1 MELLYTGLPED
12 SYLDAALTTVLQ
24 IHLEEQA
31 GDILVF
37 LTGQEEIESLQQL
50 LRHRLPLPLRTAC
63 CHVLPVT
70 PNSNH
75 NSKPQLQTVTPNRNS
90 KL

>member
-37 LTGQEEIESLQQL
+37 LTGQEEIESSQQL
-50 LRHRLPLPLRTAC
+50 LRHR
-63 CHVLPVT
+63 
-70 PNSNH
+70 
-75 NSKPQLQTVTPNRNS
+75 
-90 KL
+90 

>member
-1 MELLYTGLPED
+1 MNAACACDCLYVVKATRYGVQGRQHPVEQLYTGLPED

-31 GDILVF
+31 GDVLVF

-50 LRHRLPLPLRTAC
+50 LRHR
-63 CHVLPVT
+63 
-70 PNSNH
+70 
-75 NSKPQLQTVTPNRNS
+75 
-90 KL
+90 

>member
-1 MELLYTGLPED
+1 MGLPED

-24 IHLEEQA
+24 IHLEEQP

-50 LRHRLPLPLRTAC
+50 LRHRYLL
-63 CHVLPVT
+63 H
-70 PNSNH
+70 PNNIL
-75 NSKPQLQTVTPNRNS
+75 KRDMQLQTHSVSQISLHPNNIL
-90 KL
+90 KQDVQL